1 MTVILIILAA
11 ALGTVGRAWLSH
23 HYNGRIALG
32 VLYANIAAAALLG
45 FFQTWNGLESRS
57 HAASL
62 AIQIG
67 LLGALSTWSSLAH
80 EVAGHLRARRT
91 DDAAIALGLNL
102 VLGVA
107 AAWLGLRLGRVL
119 NS

>member
-1 MTVILIILAA
+1 MTIILVILAA
-11 ALGTVGRAWLSH
+11 AVGAVGRAWLSYR
-23 HYNGRIALG
+23 YNGRIALG
-32 VLYANIAAAALLG
+32 ILYANIAAAALLG
-45 FFQTWNGLESRS
+45 FFQTWNGLEARS
-57 HAASL
+57 HAGSM

-91 DDAAIALGLNL
+91 DDALIALGLNL

-107 AAWLGLRLGRVL
+107 AAWLGLLLGRYL